1 MNKVAIVTDSTGNIP
16 PEQMAGLNIHIV
28 PLMVLWGE
36 ESLRDGV
43 DITPT
48 QFYQRLETTKIIPS
62 TSQPSPAAFE
72 AVFNDL
78 AEKGYDVLC
87 ILISS
92 KLSGTVDSARNAK
105 NNCTKGRIEVIDSL
119 NTAMSLGYLVLLAAQ
134 TAQQGASLDECKK
147 LIEANVPRAGAYFVV
162 PTLEYLHRG
171 GRIGS
176 AATFLGNTFDLKPV
190 LWMNNGR
197 IDALERVRT
206 FRKALDR
213 VVALV
218 EKTIGKD
225 HKVYLSV
232 VHANAQ
238 EDAAA
243 LLERQ
248 KELFSPSDIKYAL
261 TPDLSPVIGTHTGP
275 GTLGA
280 TFFSEL

>member
-16 PEQMAGLNIHIV
+16 PELMAGLNIHIV
-28 PLMVLWGE
+28 PLMVVWGDQ
-36 ESLRDGV
+36 SYRDGI

-48 QFYQRLETTKIIPS
+48 EFYQKLETTKTIPS

-72 AVFNDL
+72 QKFNEL
-78 AEKGYDVLC
+78 IEQGYDVLC
-87 ILISS
+87 VVISS
-92 KLSGTVDSARNAK
+92 KLSGTVDSALQAK
-105 NNCTKGRIEVIDSL
+105 SHCKKGNIEVVDSL
-119 NTAMSLGYLVLLAAQ
+119 ITAMSLGFLVLLAAR
-134 TAQQGASLDECKK
+134 AASEGASLEECKQ
-147 LIEANVPRAGAYFVV
+147 LMEVSVPRAGAYFVV

-176 AATFLGNTFDLKPV
+176 AAAFIGNAFDLKPV
-190 LWMNNGR
+190 LWMNHGR

-206 FRKALDR
+206 FRKSLDR

-225 HKVYLSV
+225 HKVHLSV
-232 VHANAQ
+232 VHANAP
-238 EDAAA
+238 EEAAA

-248 KELFSPSDIKYAL
+248 KALFSPSDIRSAV